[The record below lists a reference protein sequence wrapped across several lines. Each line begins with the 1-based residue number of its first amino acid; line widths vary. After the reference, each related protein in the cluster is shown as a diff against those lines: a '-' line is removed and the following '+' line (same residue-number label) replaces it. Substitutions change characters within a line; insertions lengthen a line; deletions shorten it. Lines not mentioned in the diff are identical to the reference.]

1 MADTKTPTASKKNP
15 LDILEDI
22 LDNAEAQKDDNE
34 AEAAEAKIL
43 AEIKVKEEIARKEDL
58 AHLEQERAKMIAIE
72 SSPEAQA
79 RLSQMKE
86 KSDQKQEKEDSS
98 QGFEI
103 RQMGH
108 KKI

>member
-1 MADTKTPTASKKNP
+1 MADTKTPVKSKKNP

-22 LDNAEAQKDDNE
+22 LDNAQAQKEDNE
-34 AEAAEAKIL
+34 AKEAEAKVL
-43 AEIKVKEEIARKEDL
+43 AEIKAKEEVARKEDL
-58 AHLEQERAKMIAIE
+58 AHLEEERAKMIVIE

-86 KSDQKQEKEDSS
+86 KSDQKQEKKDSS

-108 KKI
+108 TKI